1 MGFFGYFLF
10 LVVMMQPHT
19 SPKFIN
25 DWQSKLD
32 DELETFIQTGFL
44 VLDDVFTLND
54 VQALQQE
61 SGFIDYKQ
69 ATLTHGERLTNIR
82 GDSIRWIDE
91 SCPAGMAYLA
101 SINALGRYFNQSLY
115 TGIRHAEAHYACYPS
130 GFGYQWHTD
139 NPKGRDER
147 VISAVFYLNDDWTDN
162 DGGHISL
169 YDKKD
174 HLHHLAPKAN
184 RLVLFDSNLRHQVEI
199 THRQRFSI
207 ATWLRRDDGVL

>member
-1 MGFFGYFLF
+1 
-10 LVVMMQPHT
+10 MMNTVFTADWHAQIST
-19 SPKFIN
+19 RLDNFIA
-25 DWQSKLD
+25 
-32 DELETFIQTGFL
+32 TGTM
-44 VLDDVFTLND
+44 VLDDVFDDND
-54 VQALQQE
+54 LTALQQE
-61 SGFIDYKQ
+61 SGFITYK
-69 ATLTHGERLTNIR
+69 AAHLTHGERMANIR

-147 VISAVFYLNDDWTDN
+147 VISAVFYLNDDWTDS
-162 DGGHISL
+162 DGGQITVI
-169 YDKKD
+169 DKQGRTIQ
-174 HLHHLAPKAN
+174 LLPKLG
-184 RLVLFDSNLRHQVEI
+184 RLVIFDSNLLHQVEI

>member
-1 MGFFGYFLF
+1 
-10 LVVMMQPHT
+10 MMNT
-19 SPKFIN
+19 VFTA
-25 DWQSKLD
+25 DWHAQISTRLD
-32 DELETFIQTGFL
+32 DFIATGTM
-44 VLDDVFTLND
+44 VLDNVFDDND
-54 VQALQQE
+54 LTALQQE
-61 SGFIDYKQ
+61 SGFITYK
-69 ATLTHGERLTNIR
+69 AAHLTHGERMVNIR

-147 VISAVFYLNDDWTDN
+147 VISAVFYLNDDWTDS
-162 DGGHISL
+162 DGGQITVI
-169 YDKKD
+169 DKQGRTIQ
-174 HLHHLAPKAN
+174 LLPKLG
-184 RLVLFDSNLRHQVEI
+184 RLVIFDSNLRHQVEI
-199 THRQRFSI
+199 THRRRFSI